1 MKIMNHNFRRRL
13 LVLAIM
19 TSLPFSAAADDK
31 YDLLQKQVELL
42 QQQLQEL
49 QNSLQAYQDE
59 MKVKEVQVEESV
71 TQLKQDVAEA
81 EEWKHSDTLVHLA
94 GYADVGY
101 TSSSGSDGSFSVGRF
116 APIFHYQY
124 RDIVM
129 LESEL
134 EIIVGENGETDVV
147 LEYLT
152 IDYFLNDYVA
162 LIAGKFLSPVGQFRQ
177 NIHPSWINKLA
188 SAPPG
193 FGHDGA
199 APTSDVGLQARGGFH
214 LGSVFT
220 NYAAYISNGP
230 ELNSTA
236 DGDEFEL
243 EGIVAEGLSNDADG
257 EKVIGGRLG
266 FIPIPSLELGFS
278 VAMGKATVTAVEVGH
293 GEEEV
298 YAEKFITDLQGLV
311 GIRSPGAG
319 DPGDGDPG
327 FDLHD
332 EQARNYDVLG
342 MDFVWTL
349 GGIQVRGEYVK
360 SKVGAAT
367 SGLTA
372 SSGASWE
379 SWYTQASYLL
389 PQTKFEPSV
398 RYTDFNSPHSS
409 QDQRQWAMG
418 VNYLISN
425 SVIAKLTYEFN
436 EGQAGSTA
444 DINRWLVQLAYGF

>member
-1 MKIMNHNFRRRL
+1 MKIINYNFRRRL
-13 LVLAIM
+13 LVLAIL
-19 TSLPFSAAADDK
+19 TSLPLAAAADEK

-42 QQQLQEL
+42 QQQLQEV
-49 QNSLQAYQDE
+49 QASLQTYQEE

-71 TQLKQDVAEA
+71 TQLKEDVAEA

-101 TSSSGSDGSFSVGRF
+101 ISSSGSDGSFGVGRF

-124 RDIVM
+124 RDLVM
-129 LESEL
+129 LEAEL
-134 EIIVGENGETDVV
+134 EIEVGADGETEVGM
-147 LEYLT
+147 EYLT

-162 LIAGKFLSPVGQFRQ
+162 LVGGKFLSPVGQFRQ

-199 APTSDVGLQARGGFH
+199 APTSDVGLQARGGFN
-214 LGSVFT
+214 LGSVVT

-243 EGIVAEGLSNDADG
+243 EGIVAEGFSGDSDG

-266 FIPIPSLELGFS
+266 FVPVPSLEVGFS
-278 VAMGKATVTAVEVGH
+278 VAMGKATVTAVELAH
-293 GEEEV
+293 GEEE
-298 YAEKFITDLQGLV
+298 ADAAKFITDLQGLV
-311 GIRSPGAG
+311 GIRSPGTS
-319 DPGDGDPG
+319 DPGGEPD

-360 SKVGAAT
+360 SKVGAAN
-367 SGLTA
+367 SGVTA
-372 SSGASWE
+372 SAGASWD

-389 PQTKFEPSV
+389 PQTKFEPSL

>member
-1 MKIMNHNFRRRL
+1 MKIINYNFRRRL

-19 TSLPFSAAADDK
+19 TSLPLAAAADEK
-31 YDLLQKQVELL
+31 YDMLQKQVELL
-42 QQQLQEL
+42 QQQLQEV
-49 QNSLQAYQDE
+49 QSSLQAYQEE
-59 MKVKEVQVEESV
+59 MKVKEAQVEESV
-71 TQLKQDVAEA
+71 TQLKEDVAEA

-101 TSSSGSDGSFSVGRF
+101 TVSSGGDGSFGVGRF

-124 RDIVM
+124 RDLVM
-129 LESEL
+129 LEAEL
-134 EIIVGENGETDVV
+134 EIEVGADGETEVGM
-147 LEYLT
+147 EYLT
-152 IDYFLNDYVA
+152 IDYFLNDYMA
-162 LIAGKFLSPVGQFRQ
+162 LIGGKFLSPVGQFRQ

-199 APTSDVGLQARGGFH
+199 APTSDVGLQARGGFQ
-214 LGSVFT
+214 LGSVFA
-220 NYAAYISNGP
+220 NYSAYISNGP

-243 EGIVAEGLSNDADG
+243 EGIVAEGFSSDADG

-266 FIPIPSLELGFS
+266 FVPIPSLELGFS
-278 VAMGKATVTAVEVGH
+278 VAMGKATVTAVELAH
-293 GEEEV
+293 GEEGEA
-298 YAEKFITDLQGLV
+298 AEKFAADLL
-311 GIRSPGAG
+311 GIVG
-319 DPGDGDPG
+319 DPDVGEPD
-327 FDLHD
+327 FDLSG

-349 GGIQVRGEYVK
+349 GGVQVRGEYVK
-360 SKVGAAT
+360 SKVGVAN
-367 SGLTA
+367 SGVTA
-372 SSGASWE
+372 SAGAAWE

-389 PQTKFEPSV
+389 PQTKFEPSI

-409 QDQRQWAMG
+409 QDQRQWAVGM
-418 VNYLISN
+418 NYLISN

-436 EGQAGSTA
+436 DGQAGSTA